1 MSKESIVRWP
11 LRPSQAA
18 SVAHGLTMA
27 LSDLLEEE
35 GGGEVSRRAF
45 LKACAIVTACEV
57 FAGEVSHFF
66 GGQLGD
72 DETLLAEIEERF
84 YGE

>member
-11 LRPSQAA
+11 LRPSHAA
-18 SVAHGLTMA
+18 SVAHGLAVA
-27 LSDLLEEE
+27 LSDLLQEE
-35 GGGEVSRRAF
+35 GGGEIPRRAF
-45 LKACAIVTACEV
+45 LKACAIAAANEV
-57 FAGEVSHFF
+57 LAGEVSHFF

-84 YGE
+84 HGE